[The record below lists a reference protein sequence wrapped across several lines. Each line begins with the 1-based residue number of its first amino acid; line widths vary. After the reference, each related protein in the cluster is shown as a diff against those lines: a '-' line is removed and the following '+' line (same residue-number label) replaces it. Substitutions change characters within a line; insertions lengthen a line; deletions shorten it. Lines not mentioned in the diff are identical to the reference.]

1 MANFSNRREREEMQE
16 LLKAYQ
22 NLKKGRQAAF
32 IEEEDFERIIDYFD
46 DQDDVPAALEAAN
59 IGLEHFPF
67 AAQLMFRKADF
78 LIAEQQFAAALAV
91 LETAELYDQTDISL
105 YILKTDAYL
114 ALDEPEK
121 AARILEESLGR
132 FEGEERLELL
142 FELADVYDDYEDF
155 QKVFDCMKLI
165 LEEDPNNEEALLK
178 ICFWA
183 DFTGRMEESIKLHQ
197 WIIDE
202 HPYNELAWFN
212 LATAFQGLKL
222 YEKAIDAYQYAVAID
237 EKLDIAYRNM
247 ADAYIRLR
255 RFKEAIDCLE
265 KVVEMTRPED
275 VIYEA
280 LGHCYHKLE
289 NFAQARFYYKKASHI
304 SPEDSRIHYKI
315 AITYYRE
322 SKFEKAIKQLENAMR
337 LHRSQPDF
345 NLLMGD
351 CMLQLNRLKEAA
363 QYYAVVVQLKP
374 KNVRGQEALVEVL
387 LQAGFYEEAYTQSL
401 HAMESTRQHPLFLYT
416 ASAALFGAGKTK
428 EALLQLEQALSVHP
442 QGFKKM
448 VDMVPGLLQIAKV
461 VELANHYLKKKK
473 GKR

>member
-1 MANFSNRREREEMQE
+1 MANFSNRREQEEMQE

-22 NLKKGRQAAF
+22 SLKIGRHAAF

-67 AAQLMFRKADF
+67 AAQLMLRKADF
-78 LIAEQQFAAALAV
+78 LIAEQQFAEALAV
-91 LETAELYDQTDISL
+91 LETAELYDQTDIGL

-114 ALDEPEK
+114 ALDQPEK
-121 AARILEESLGR
+121 AAQILEESLER

-155 QKVFDCMKLI
+155 QKVFDCLKLI
-165 LEEDPNNEEALLK
+165 LQQDPNNEEALLK

-183 DFTGRMEESIKLHQ
+183 DFTGRLEESIKLHQ

-212 LATAFQGLKL
+212 LAAAYQGLKL

-255 RFKEAIDCLE
+255 RFKDAIECLE

-304 SPEDSRIHYKI
+304 SPEDSRIHYKV
-315 AITYYRE
+315 AVTYYE
-322 SKFEKAIKQLENAMR
+322 EGKFNNAIKQLENAMR
-337 LHRSQPDF
+337 FHRNQPDF

-351 CMLQLNRLKEAA
+351 CLVQLNRLKEAA
-363 QYYAVVVQLKP
+363 QYYAAAVQLKP
-374 KNVRGQEALVEVL
+374 KNIRGHEALIGVL
-387 LQAGFYEEAYTQSL
+387 LQGGFYEVAYKQSL
-401 HAMESTRQHPLFLYT
+401 KAYEATKGHPLFLYT
-416 ASAALFGAGKTK
+416 ASAALFGTGKIK
-428 EALLQLEQALSVHP
+428 EALLQLEKGLQAHP
-442 QGFKKM
+442 RGFKKM
-448 VDMVPGLLQIAKV
+448 VEMVPGLLQIAKV